1 MANYKDIKG
10 FHVQSLSS
18 DPVANQAAGG
28 SWASGTALNTAR
40 DYVGGTVTP
49 GSDSALIFGG
59 SSTAVEQYNGSSWTE
74 KTEMNAPAP
83 ISYSRY
89 PAGTATAALASG
101 GGSTYSVTVEQWN
114 GSGWTEIADLNE
126 GRGFA
131 SASPIGTVT
140 AALVAGGYEANPG
153 VVTKSNE
160 SWNGASWTEVADLNV
175 ARGYN
180 AGLGT
185 STSAL
190 MTNGQA
196 APPGMTVLNDVESWN
211 GASWTAVSACN
222 SGRVRGVAAGE
233 SNSGGLFFGGATA
246 PNTSVAKTEFWDGT
260 SWTEVADL
268 AAGRMRG
275 GGGGTL
281 GIALIAGGDPGPAPT
296 TSATEEWANGP
307 SSFSQM
313 NVGQTYFNS
322 SPTNAFKVTQ
332 IKMSA
337 GAWSSGGNLP
347 QNMILQGAFGTR
359 DAVTT
364 GGGSSATAV
373 IADSF
378 QYNGASW
385 SEIAE
390 LNTLRNQSA
399 GLGTQNSGLVAGG
412 YNDPPG
418 AVVGNVENWNG
429 SSWTEV
435 ADVSPVRT
443 GAGSAG
449 VYTAG
454 LVFGGNQPP
463 LTTSTMTWNGAS
475 WTEVNELNAARNR
488 FMGQAIGSQTAAL
501 AVEGEG
507 VAGTESWNGTSWTEV
522 NDLNT
527 SRHLGGGSGI
537 QTSAVVSSGRT
548 GAPGYNPSVLVES
561 YDGISWTEQ
570 ADVSSGRAYL
580 SSAGTGAGSPN
591 TTSIIFGGA
600 TTSSTANTAATEEWN
615 VPTANYTITVS

>member
-1 MANYKDIKG
+1 MANYKEIKG

-28 SWASGTALNTAR
+28 SWASGGSLNTAR

-83 ISYSRY
+83 INYSRY

-126 GRGFA
+126 GRGFG

-140 AALVAGGYEANPG
+140 AALVAGGFEANPG
-153 VVTKSNE
+153 VVVKSNE
-160 SWNGASWTEVADLNV
+160 SWNGASWTEVGDLNV

-196 APPGMTVLNDVESWN
+196 APPGLTVLNDVESWN

-233 SNSGGLFFGGATA
+233 TNSSGLFFGGATG

-275 GGGGTL
+275 GGGGTI

-307 SSFSQM
+307 SSFSQL
-313 NVGQTYFNS
+313 NSGQVYYNS
-322 SPTNAFKVTQ
+322 SSTNAFKVTQ
-332 IKMSA
+332 AKVPTGS
-337 GAWSSGGNLP
+337 WSSGGSLNTARYYLY
-347 QNMILQGAFGTR
+347 GFGTQTASIACGG
-359 DAVTT
+359 DT
-364 GGGSSATAV
+364 GSVSALTEL
-373 IADSF
+373 
-378 QYNGASW
+378 YNGS
-385 SEIAE
+385 
-390 LNTLRNQSA
+390 
-399 GLGTQNSGLVAGG
+399 
-412 YNDPPG
+412 
-418 AVVGNVENWNG
+418 
-429 SSWTEV
+429 
-435 ADVSPVRT
+435 
-443 GAGSAG
+443 
-449 VYTAG
+449 
-454 LVFGGNQPP
+454 
-463 LTTSTMTWNGAS
+463 
-475 WTEVNELNAARNR
+475 
-488 FMGQAIGSQTAAL
+488 
-501 AVEGEG
+501 
-507 VAGTESWNGTSWTEV
+507 SWTEV

-527 SRHLGGGSGI
+527 ARGGGGSAGKSPSTAGLIFGSAGPTPSKGFTESWDGSSWTEVNDLNTAREGIGGFGI
-537 QTSAVVSSGRT
+537 QTAAIAAAGYTTTDVNNVESWNGSSWSETTEVNTARRYAGSSGLSTAGMIFGANPAT
-548 GAPGYNPSVLVES
+548 GATEIWNGSA
-561 YDGISWTEQ
+561 WTEVNDMNTGRGYQ
-570 ADVSSGRAYL
+570 PGGCGTTTASLCFGGSATGPGLAVTESWDGTNWTEVSDLATARRSL
-580 SSAGTGAGSPN
+580 AGTGTATVALAAGGTPPV
-591 TTSIIFGGA
+591 
-600 TTSSTANTAATEEWN
+600 TAATEEWTT
-615 VPTANYTITVS
+615 PAANYTITVG